1 MAGLQANEV
10 VLPVEDDPQTMELQ
24 DQVNQQ
30 IPLEETASRRF
41 NVIQYLL
48 DVKQAAFESF
58 EMAPHA
64 QMRLPLHR
72 SLKVYHSQLIAL
84 GPAIGFTLCPTVF
97 ALGEM
102 ATFMSFPGGF
112 VEHSRRFVDDAW
124 GAAIGWNY
132 AFQWLVTLPLEL
144 VAATITLQYWGQPL
158 EHRSVWIKIFL
169 LSLAA
174 INIFGVRGWA
184 NVEAGLSI
192 IKVVTIVG
200 FLVLGVLLDTGLGFN
215 GNSKGVELCVLVT
228 AAFAYSGSEM
238 VGLTA
243 AEQVNPRRDMP
254 KAIRKVFLR
263 IGIVILHCIDLHY
276 RTAGPIHGTALVDER
291 VSSGKVGIALRHCN
305 SECKVHGLPSIFNAV
320 ILIAV
325 LSVANSSIYGSSRV
339 LSAMADAGLAPKAF
353 AYVDMKG
360 RPLRCF
366 YLAALFGLLA
376 YLVEL
381 KEQAAVFFWLLALCG
396 LSSIISWTSICITH
410 LRFRKALAAKNVPL
424 EALPFR
430 SPLGETGT
438 WVGLICNIFI
448 IIVQFLTAVFPV
460 GWDGWPAHHG
470 VAETGHMASHLRAKN
485 FFSSFMAFPLLAIF
499 YLCLKCLKGT
509 RVVGVTWESWFRV
522 HVREPRIVWGAGTR
536 MVDLDG
542 IDFTDAWQLE
552 DYIEDDGVGL
562 DELWWCPEPLRDPLV
577 KMYFPW

>member
-1 MAGLQANEV
+1 
-10 VLPVEDDPQTMELQ
+10 
-24 DQVNQQ
+24 
-30 IPLEETASRRF
+30 
-41 NVIQYLL
+41 
-48 DVKQAAFESF
+48 
-58 EMAPHA
+58 
-64 QMRLPLHR
+64 MRLPLHR
-72 SLKVYHSQLIAL
+72 SLKAYHSQLIAL
-84 GPAIGFTLCPTVF
+84 GSAIGTGLFIGSGQGLATAGPIPLLLAFAFVGFTLCPTVF

-102 ATFMSFPGGF
+102 ATFMPYAGGF

-158 EHRSVWIKIFL
+158 GHRSVWITIFL
-169 LSLAA
+169 LSLAT

-192 IKVVTIVG
+192 IKVVAIVG
-200 FLVLGVLLDTGLGFN
+200 FLILGVLLDIGLGFN
-215 GNSKGVELCVLVT
+215 GNSKGVELWYVPGAVYNGWWGFCSVLVT

-243 AEQVNPRRDMP
+243 AEQTNPRRDMP

-263 IGIVILHCIDLHY
+263 IGIFYIASIVIIGL
-276 RTAGPIHGTALVDER
+276 LVPYTEPLLLTKE
-291 VSSGKVGIALRHCN
+291 SHPGKSTSPFVIAIQ
-305 SECKVHGLPSIFNAV
+305 SAKVHGLPSIFNAV
-320 ILIAV
+320 ILITV

-339 LSAMADAGLAPKAF
+339 LNAMANVGLAPMAF
-353 AYVDMKG
+353 AYVDRKG

-381 KEQAAVFFWLLALCG
+381 KEQATVFFWLLALCG

-430 SPLGETGT
+430 SPLGKIGT

-448 IIVQFLTAVFPV
+448 IIVQFLTALFPV
-460 GWDGWPAHHG
+460 GWDGLPAHNG
-470 VAETGHMASHLRAKN
+470 VAEKGHLAGHLRAKN
-485 FFSSFMAFPLLAIF
+485 FFSSFMAFPLLVIF
-499 YLCLKCLKGT
+499 YLCLKFFKGT
-509 RVVGVTWESWFRV
+509 HVVGVTWQSWFRV
-522 HVREPRIVWGAGTR
+522 HIHEPRIVWGEGTR
-536 MVDLDG
+536 MVDLDA
-542 IDFTDAWQLE
+542 IDFANGWWLE
-552 DYIEDDGVGL
+552 DYIEDAGVEL
-562 DELWWCPEPLRDPLV
+562 EELWWCPKPLREPLV